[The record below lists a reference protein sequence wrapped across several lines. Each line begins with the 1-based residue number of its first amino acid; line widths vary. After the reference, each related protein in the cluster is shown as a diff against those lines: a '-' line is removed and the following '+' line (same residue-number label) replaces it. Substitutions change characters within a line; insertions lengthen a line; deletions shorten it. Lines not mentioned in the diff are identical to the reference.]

1 MTKAVLPSMYEN
13 KKGLIINVCS
23 QASFDSDDFSTVY
36 NASKWAMRGFNRSI
50 QKI

>member
-23 QASFDSDDFSTVY
+23 QASFDSDDFQQY
-36 NASKWAMRGFNRSI
+36 IMLQNGL
-50 QKI
+50 